1 MGDKRYKTVAVVD
14 VLSLMGD
21 TSDNVPGVEKIGL
34 KTAAQLIQQYGS
46 IDGILKTLMRLKGNV
61 ARI

>member
-1 MGDKRYKTVAVVD
+1 
-14 VLSLMGD
+14 MGD
-21 TSDNVPGVEKIGL
+21 TSDNIPGVEKIGL

-61 ARI
+61 AKI